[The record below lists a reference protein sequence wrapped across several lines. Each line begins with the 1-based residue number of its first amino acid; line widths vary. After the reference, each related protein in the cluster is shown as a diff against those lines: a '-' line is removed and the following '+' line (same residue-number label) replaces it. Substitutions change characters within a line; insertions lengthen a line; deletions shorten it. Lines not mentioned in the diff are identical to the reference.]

1 MGAKPVRI
9 LAIIGSGETSPT
21 MVTLHKELVARLS
34 GKPVAVLLETPYGFQ
49 ENVDQVSAKVR
60 RYFAVSVGVRVEV
73 AAGLRAPA
81 DATGADLDRGIAMLR
96 RAGWVFAGPGSPSYA
111 ATQWR
116 ASQVGA
122 ALRDRLHRDGIT
134 VFSSAAACTLGR
146 FALPVYEIYK
156 VGMRP
161 AWHDGLDLLSDLGLA
176 AAIIP
181 HYDNAEGG
189 NHDTRYCYV
198 GERRL
203 RSLEAQLPPGA
214 AILGVDEHTAAVFD
228 LHAET
233 LTVHGRGGVTVRR
246 GGASDVLASGLAVP
260 LSELR
265 DRVAVAGAPT
275 ECPEAA
281 GRREPEPGE
290 GEAPPAE
297 ATSLMTMVHACEL
310 RFDEAERARNAQAM
324 AGAVL
329 DLEEAI
335 ASWSTDTLE
344 AANIEHARAGLRSL
358 VVHLGDAAAQGL
370 RDPREQLAA
379 IVGPVLAL
387 RAELRRRGDY
397 ALGDALRDALRS
409 GGIQIQDTREGTRWF
424 AAAASRSSQT
434 DR

>member
-290 GEAPPAE
+290 AEAPPAE

-310 RFDEAERARNAQAM
+310 RFDDAERARNAQAM

-335 ASWSTDTLE
+335 ASWSTDTL
-344 AANIEHARAGLRSL
+344 
-358 VVHLGDAAAQGL
+358 
-370 RDPREQLAA
+370 
-379 IVGPVLAL
+379 
-387 RAELRRRGDY
+387 
-397 ALGDALRDALRS
+397 
-409 GGIQIQDTREGTRWF
+409 
-424 AAAASRSSQT
+424 
-434 DR
+434 